1 MMDIYLLLKTVHI
14 VSATLLFGTG
24 LGSAYYM
31 WFAHRSK
38 DARIIAHTAN
48 RVVISDW
55 LFTTPSIII
64 QPITG
69 FWMMG
74 LNGIDLSSLW
84 IMSSL
89 VLYVVAGLCW
99 LPVVWIQIRVRELS
113 IQALATGTLPPDYH
127 RYMKIWFTLG
137 WLAFISLI
145 IIFFLMVFKPI

>member
-1 MMDIYLLLKTVHI
+1 MDTYLLLKTIHI

-31 WFAHRSK
+31 WFAHRSQ
-38 DARIIAHTAN
+38 DVRVIAHTAS
-48 RVVISDW
+48 RVVIADW

-64 QPITG
+64 QPLTG
-69 FWMMG
+69 FWMMS

-84 IMSSL
+84 IISSL

-113 IQALATGTLPPDYH
+113 KQAITSDTLHSDYY
-127 RYMKIWFTLG
+127 RYMKVWFSLG
-137 WLAFISLI
+137 WPAFISLV
-145 IIFFLMVFKPI
+145 IIFFLMVLKPV